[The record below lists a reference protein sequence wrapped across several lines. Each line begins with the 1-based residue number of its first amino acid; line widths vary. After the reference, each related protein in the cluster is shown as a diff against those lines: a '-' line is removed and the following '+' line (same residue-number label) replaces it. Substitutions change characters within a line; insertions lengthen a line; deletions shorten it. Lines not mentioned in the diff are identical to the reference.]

1 MLKKRSKKGQF
12 FILAAIIIAS
22 VVVSLAVTKNL
33 VTLNKGPQSFYD
45 LSAEFKEESAKVI
58 DYSLYTN
65 QDELED
71 FIELSLNNIADKD
84 PSMEIFVLYGD
95 ESNLTFENYGTTEVN
110 VIIGNENIKVAAANR
125 ELVNEITLYGE
136 EIRKYVIQPMRIYRG
151 DWRQNLDTKG
161 NDYISVNINDK
172 ENKIRLTEGKQF
184 YFVARKA
191 VGEEVYVDVQ

>member
-184 YFVARKA
+184 YFLLYMINFR
-191 VGEEVYVDVQ
+191 